1 MVKSFWKVSGKVSG
15 KIAVKAGL
23 EIERVWLL
31 RGLPKLPEGHAI
43 WRLDQGYLVGG
54 DGSPMGRIRRTVLPD
69 ASEQFHLNHKT
80 GTGLVR
86 QESETQITAVSFN
99 QQWPATIGRRVCKKR
114 HRIPAED
121 LVWEIDEFADFSL
134 VLAEVELPTTDH
146 HFEIPKWLAPWIL
159 QEVTLDPQYR
169 NYNLALQGPPPFSGL
184 PPAPKSG

>member
-1 MVKSFWKVSGKVSG
+1 MN
-15 KIAVKAGL
+15 I
-23 EIERVWLL
+23 
-31 RGLPKLPEGHAI
+31 
-43 WRLDQGYLVGG
+43 
-54 DGSPMGRIRRTVLPD
+54 
-69 ASEQFHLNHKT
+69 NKT

-146 HFEIPKWLAPWIL
+146 HFEIPKWLAPYIL
-159 QEVTLDPQYR
+159 QEVTLDSRYR